1 MVELKVE
8 IEHTYVRG
16 ITVDQLAAVVGEI
29 EAEAKQGSPEAVKES
44 INLEASE
51 GDEGRYE
58 IALSAEREALP
69 IIKRAVEKKIQEI
82 PARDRYWYI
91 GILGALAQEIEENL

>member
-8 IEHTYVRG
+8 IERAYVRG
-16 ITVDQLAAVVGEI
+16 ITVDQLATVVGEI
-29 EAEAKQGSPEAVKES
+29 EAEAKQGSPEGAKEGIS
-44 INLEASE
+44 LVASE

-58 IALSAEREALP
+58 IALSAEKEALP
-69 IIKRAVEKKIQEI
+69 IIKRAVERKIQEI

-91 GILGALAQEIEENL
+91 GILGALAQEIEKNL